1 MKIRRFYGINVRTA
15 LKQVTDEFGE
25 DAAILSNKK
34 VPGGVEVIAALDY
47 DESLMPETMISDSS
61 AAADPQ
67 TEIGTGVEEKRPHQ
81 ESDIAPTNE
90 PLGASNQIK
99 ADDDLSSGFRSFL
112 DSLHNETPSHSNNA
126 IEPAENRTQVQVSDN
141 AKLTHES
148 QIPNL
153 KQDKQVEWSLDP
165 SLQAMREELGL
176 MRSMMSEQLKGLGW
190 NRFVEKN
197 PVGAMLTRRLASLGL
212 KNELI
217 EHLLPNVKSDADAEC
232 AWQQVLA
239 LFAKSLPVFD
249 EQVVDSGGIFALL
262 GPTGVGKTTTIAKL
276 AARFVIKHGH
286 DSVALIT
293 TDNYRISAFEQLATF
308 GRILQLPTSKVSD
321 HQSLND
327 LLKKYANKKLVLIDT
342 AGVSSR
348 DSALM
353 SQLSSLNSCQRS
365 VNKILLV
372 SAASQAGVIE
382 QSLKLFEESHPTGLI
397 ITKLDETT
405 SLGEVLSIVM
415 QQRLPVYYTTDGQ
428 RVPEDIRHARSHHLV
443 SKAVWLA
450 NKYTKKIDDW
460 ELAQGADQVRSA

>member
-1 MKIRRFYGINVRTA
+1 MKIRRFYGINVRAA

-47 DESLMPETMISDSS
+47 DESLMPETTISDASPSPALQQDAGS
-61 AAADPQ
+61 AATQ
-67 TEIGTGVEEKRPHQ
+67 NSQSHQ
-81 ESDIAPTNE
+81 SDFAAEAESQGSNNQSPNAN
-90 PLGASNQIK
+90 AS
-99 ADDDLSSGFRSFL
+99 AAGFRTFL
-112 DSLHNETPSHSNNA
+112 DSLQPSHSNDTETSA
-126 IEPAENRTQVQVSDN
+126 DN
-141 AKLTHES
+141 QPQLANNPEHSQSS
-148 QIPNL
+148 QIPNWEHE
-153 KQDKQVEWSLDP
+153 KQVEWSLDP

-217 EHLLPNVKSDADAEC
+217 ERLLPSVKSDADAEC

-249 EQVVDSGGIFALL
+249 DQVIDKGGVFALL

-276 AARFVIKHGH
+276 AARFVIKHGQ

-308 GRILQLPTSKVSD
+308 GRILQLPTSKVTE

-327 LLKKYANKKLVLIDT
+327 LLKKYADKKLVLIDT

-348 DSALM
+348 DSALKG
-353 SQLSSLNSCQRS
+353 QLSCLNSCQKKVS
-365 VNKILLV
+365 NILLV
-372 SAASQAGVIE
+372 SAASQAAVIE
-382 QSLKLFEESHPTGLI
+382 QSLKLFEDSHPSGLI
-397 ITKLDETT
+397 ITKLDEAT

-415 QQRLPVYYTTDGQ
+415 QQQLPVYYTTDGQ

-460 ELAQGADQVRSA
+460 ELAQGADQARSA